1 MDDYEIGEI
10 VTEEAV
16 YDNEPVIDD
25 GQSTFV
31 IDANQPEIKTEPL
44 DEIQE
49 IEITGGLEI
58 FGRWKYSENFWASN
72 CPNIS
77 NPLYRFL

>member
-58 FGRWKYSENFWASN
+58 FRQLFG
-72 CPNIS
+72 
-77 NPLYRFL
+77 L